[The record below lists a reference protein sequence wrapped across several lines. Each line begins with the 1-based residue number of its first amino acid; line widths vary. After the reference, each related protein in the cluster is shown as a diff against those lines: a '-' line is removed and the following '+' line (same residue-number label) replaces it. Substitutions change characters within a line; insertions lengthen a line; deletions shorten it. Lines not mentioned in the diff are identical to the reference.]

1 MSLRANRIRVR
12 TSKLMRS
19 WHCARHARI
28 GIATQTPRS
37 LSKKKI
43 VAEARTAKIKEMDLS
58 YIRSMVLN
66 RHFMYRNK
74 YQGNTERAEREYL
87 LLIHPNLTCID
98 ERNNMP
104 ILWYISY
111 MLRIEF
117 KVPRW
122 GQQNRISAF
131 PYLWSVE
138 MKRMQYSTCLRC
150 SNMVKNPA
158 ERDREKTVGN
168 HLINDRVELWVYN
181 SNPPPF
187 HVNVMMNSAITLFY
201 NRWIGKRWLRYMY
214 GAVAKHCS
222 RILYHGTIYEHCSD
236 LSQPLFLI

>member
-74 YQGNTERAEREYL
+74 YQGNTERAEREYV

-181 SNPPPF
+181 SGSKS
-187 HVNVMMNSAITLFY
+187 SAVPRQCHDEQCHNIVL
-201 NRWIGKRWLRYMY
+201 
-214 GAVAKHCS
+214 
-222 RILYHGTIYEHCSD
+222 
-236 LSQPLFLI
+236 QPLDWKAMAEIHVWNCSKTLQQNTVSQYYL